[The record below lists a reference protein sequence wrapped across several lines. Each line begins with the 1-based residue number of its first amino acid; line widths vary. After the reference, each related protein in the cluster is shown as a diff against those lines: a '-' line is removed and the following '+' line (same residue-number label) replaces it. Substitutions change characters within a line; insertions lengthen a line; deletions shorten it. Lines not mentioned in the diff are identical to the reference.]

1 MVSAKQ
7 LGGFAVFEGL
17 PRDVLDRLAD
27 GADPIA
33 FEIGD
38 FIVHQHDEAVALY
51 ILDTGAVDFLIR
63 AEGVDDLY
71 VGSTGGHGAIVGWSI
86 AREPHRHTAS
96 VRCTEPCR
104 TIRIKR
110 SAVEAILR
118 EDPRSGYRILQRIA
132 EALAE
137 RLESARD
144 LLVSDSRV
152 AGPAPR
158 S

>member
-7 LGGFAVFEGL
+7 LGGFAVFDSL
-17 PRDVLDRLAD
+17 PPSALDRLAA
-27 GADPIA
+27 GADA
-33 FEIGD
+33 VEFEAGA
-38 FIVHQHDEAVALY
+38 FIVHQHDEALALF
-51 ILDTGAVDFLIR
+51 ILVSGAVDFLIR

-71 VGSTGGHGAIVGWSI
+71 VGSVGAHGAIIGWSI

-96 VRCTEPCR
+96 VRCAEPCR

-118 EDPRSGYRILQRIA
+118 DDPRSGYMILRGVA

-144 LLVSDSRV
+144 LLAVD
-152 AGPAPR
+152 APASGSASP
-158 S
+158 